1 MTTMT
6 GDRYPHCT
14 RAGSC
19 QGLHHQHAPG
29 CLSLTLTDAEYQSGL
44 IPPEHELRARAA
56 IMNGN
61 PDPEEFGRRV
71 QACRDAAT
79 DAEFGRACEWVD
91 LVDPECL
98 RWVARER
105 ALLSTLRWL
114 RSRSAML
121 VEYGPGRVARI
132 ERASA
137 ELAELVARIDA
148 AVAVHRAGV
157 VGA

>member
-1 MTTMT
+1 MTAASD
-6 GDRYPHCT
+6 DRYPHCT

-19 QGLHHQHAPG
+19 QGLHNQHAPG
-29 CLSLTLTDAEYQSGL
+29 CLSLTLTDAEYRNGV

-56 IMNGN
+56 ILNGT
-61 PDPEEFGRRV
+61 PDPDEFGRRV

-91 LVDPECL
+91 LVDPDCL

-105 ALLSTLRWL
+105 ALRAELRWL

-121 VEYGPGRVARI
+121 TEFGPGRLARI
-132 ERASA
+132 EQKGA
-137 ELAELVARIDA
+137 ELADVLTRIDA
-148 AVAVHRAGV
+148 AVATHRAGV